1 MHGLATITQ
10 PGSLLWAF
18 HLQFI
23 VPSQPCQAKEKL
35 LPGFSFQLQPPAAL
49 CCTSEPPG
57 KPKEY
62 GLGLEDPLEEGMAT
76 QSSILTWK
84 IPWTE
89 KPGVL

>member
-1 MHGLATITQ
+1 MDLPQLFNQDPYFGH
-10 PGSLLWAF
+10 
-18 HLQFI
+18 FI
-23 VPSQPCQAKEKL
+23 CNYCPFSTLPNQRETPSWFL
-35 LPGFSFQLQPPAAL
+35 LPTAAP

-76 QSSILTWK
+76 HSSIPTWK